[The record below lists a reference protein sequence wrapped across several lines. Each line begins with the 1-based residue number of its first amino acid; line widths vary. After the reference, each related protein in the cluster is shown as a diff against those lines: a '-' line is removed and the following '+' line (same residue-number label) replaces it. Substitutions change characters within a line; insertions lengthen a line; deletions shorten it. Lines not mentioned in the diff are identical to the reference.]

1 MPPKGAKKDK
11 DKAAGAPKDLTG
23 KHGEKTPAQLQ
34 ADEDAKSLR
43 RQARALGVIS
53 ARSAGDNRDHVQV
66 SRLKVAPGIKKHSGV
81 KPVEILKRSTARKH
95 KHLFVFPGLVS
106 VVEEGKLGQL
116 YDMDTNPKL
125 DVDFPT
131 GTLRMLGA
139 FVYPKTKIMTLVPQ
153 RGGKKMQA
161 QDFFEQMVVFSQHEW
176 IGPSDADPTK
186 DIPEAAYK
194 PLHKD
199 FDFAGGAAATT
210 GAGAGGKGGATPS
223 IRDFMVVDKEA
234 DAMVLDKEA
243 DKETGGRAKR
253 AAAQKRVRYNG
264 DSDNSDMS
272 EASEEEDDAGGAA
285 MGTRS
290 PVRLPVDAE
299 GLSAYFA
306 TCPQRKKAKA
316 AQPSE
321 SRKTHKDL
329 GDASDAEVISSDDS
343 DKTSPPPPAR
353 KPSSQRTSAQ
363 KVKTYMLDSEEEEEE
378 EEEDEE
384 KGSRAKK
391 PAPRKTPAKTSA
403 QKKQK
408 PKKGS
413 ESEDESE
420 SDESDE
426 SDGDDDSDDDWGG

>member
-66 SRLKVAPGIKKHSGV
+66 SRLKVAPGIKKHSAV

-210 GAGAGGKGGATPS
+210 GAGGKGGATPS
-223 IRDFMVVDKEA
+223 IRDFMVLDKEA

-316 AQPSE
+316 AETRQHVDEHADSQQAYTHNIAIAFVRHTRRCERACAPE
-321 SRKTHKDL
+321 LARAPASRF
-329 GDASDAEVISSDDS
+329 GG
-343 DKTSPPPPAR
+343 PPFVA
-353 KPSSQRTSAQ
+353 
-363 KVKTYMLDSEEEEEE
+363 
-378 EEEDEE
+378 
-384 KGSRAKK
+384 
-391 PAPRKTPAKTSA
+391 
-403 QKKQK
+403 
-408 PKKGS
+408 
-413 ESEDESE
+413 
-420 SDESDE
+420 
-426 SDGDDDSDDDWGG
+426 